1 MSKLSVMVVF
11 ASFGMMA
18 GAVEVSSVEALQAAL
33 SAAQDGEEI
42 VIRAGTY
49 SFGSGTSF
57 MEGAN
62 WLVVSKSIRL
72 VGETSGHWGDTVVF
86 RGDKTTHGR
95 ALLVKSGAKA
105 VVSGITF
112 EDFFGS
118 VDGTHG
124 MAIAFADAWATGG
137 IAENAYATNCVI
149 RNCKTNPG
157 SNKTSSAALY
167 NGLAVD
173 CLIEENYSYWAA
185 VRNTRLIDCTL
196 RHNTDA
202 RYSGTTYDP
211 HGVYGCTFEKCDARD
226 GSAIYFRD
234 FTVPYDVVG
243 CVFANNAA
251 SSGGLICYEQTG
263 VVHPGEIRECTFV
276 ANAVGSTSASGLLYY
291 GKNPSSTYNLV
302 VSNCTF
308 TANTNLNNFA
318 EKGALFCTT
327 TPKFAY
333 DFADCVFSNNYVKGH
348 GMLNHGKARRCSF
361 VGNIGDGATG
371 FGSCGYP
378 ASGFELTFENC
389 WFDGNYSYRSGG
401 AFYCGDGGVLNLKS
415 CAVTN
420 SFVYNDGASYRGG
433 VLYAAA
439 GSKVRIE
446 GPSSFAKC
454 HAAYAGGAI
463 FVEGGADFFCSDATF
478 DANTPMRMGDFN
490 KTSGSGYPG
499 GQCFGGV
506 YSNCMFRN
514 GTAAI
519 PGLCGAVASGCV
531 FENNYG
537 GGSHNLVGDA
547 FNCTLEDCV
556 LRSGGIWQCR
566 LSRCTV
572 TAASKLST
580 FFGSNWATNCLV
592 CGCTGSTWGFIYRS
606 TDTVGVTDY
615 LVETA
620 TTTSSY
626 VNCTFADNAYGSYP
640 LIQSDGQHYCIVLE
654 NCIFWNNRK
663 SGARADIGISTKI
676 QQNEVS
682 LQNCLY
688 GNVVSQSGA
697 VTMRDLGGN
706 VVGTDK
712 DPLFVSAAEVTEQQP
727 VYSLKKKRSPA
738 YDAGRN
744 EPWMASSTDRAGNAR
759 IFQNRIVDIG
769 CYEYSVPSAGMMLIY
784 R

>member
-1 MSKLSVMVVF
+1 MSKLSVMAGF
-11 ASFGMMA
+11 MSFGMVA
-18 GAVEVSSVEALQAAL
+18 GAIEVSTVEGLQTAL
-33 SAAQDGEEI
+33 SQAQDGDEI
-42 VIRAGTY
+42 VVKAGTY
-49 SFGSGTSF
+49 SFGSQTTF
-57 MEGAN
+57 MDGVN

-72 VGETSGHWGDTVVF
+72 VGETSGHWGDDVVF
-86 RGDKTTHGR
+86 KGDKTTHGR
-95 ALLVKSGAKA
+95 ALFVKSGAKA
-105 VVSGITF
+105 VVSGVTF
-112 EDFFGS
+112 EDFFGN

-124 MAIAFADAWATGG
+124 MAISFADAWTAGG

-157 SNKTSSAALY
+157 SGKTSSAALY

-202 RYSGTTYDP
+202 RYSGSTYDP
-211 HGVYGCTFEKCDARD
+211 HGVYGCTFEKCAATD
-226 GSAIYFRD
+226 GSAIYFKS
-234 FTVPYDVVG
+234 FSVPYDVVG
-243 CVFANNAA
+243 CVFTNNAA
-251 SSGGLICYEQTG
+251 SASGLICYEQTG
-263 VVHPGEIRECTFV
+263 SVHPGEIRNCTFV
-276 ANAVGSTSASGLLYY
+276 ANTVGPTKASGLFYY
-291 GKNPSSTYNLV
+291 AKSTSSTYNLV

-308 TANTNLNNFA
+308 TANTNSYGSA
-318 EKGALFCTT
+318 TKGALFCTT
-327 TPKFAY
+327 SPNFSY
-333 DFADCVFSNNYVKGH
+333 DLVDCVFSNNYVKGH

-361 VGNIGDGATG
+361 VGNIGDGSNG
-371 FGSCGYP
+371 YGSCGYP
-378 ASGFELTFENC
+378 ALGFELTFEDC
-389 WFDGNYSYRSGG
+389 RFDGNYSYRSGG

-420 SFVYNDGASYRGG
+420 SFVYNDETDYRGG
-433 VLYAAA
+433 VLYAES

-446 GPSSFAKC
+446 GSSTFAKC

-463 FVEGGADFFCSDATF
+463 FVEDGADFFCSGATF
-478 DANTPMRMGDFN
+478 DANTPTGMGNFS
-490 KTSGSGYPG
+490 KTSGTSYPG

-506 YSNCMFRN
+506 YSNCTFRS

-519 PGLCGAVASGCV
+519 PGLSGAVASGCV

-556 LRSGGIWQCR
+556 LNSGGIWQCR

-572 TAASKLST
+572 SAASKLST

-592 CGCTGSTWGFIYRS
+592 CGCTGSNWGFIYRS
-606 TDTVGVTDY
+606 TDTVGVADY
-615 LVETA
+615 LAETA
-620 TTTSSY
+620 ATASSY
-626 VNCTFADNAYGSYP
+626 VNCTFADNAYGNYP
-640 LIQSDGQHYCIVLE
+640 LIQSDGQHYCIDLE
-654 NCIFWNNRK
+654 NCIFWNNK
-663 SGARADIGISTKI
+663 KASTRADIGISKGV

-688 GNVVSQSGA
+688 GKEVSASGA
-697 VTMRDLGGN
+697 VKMLDLGGN

-712 DPLFVSAAEVTEQQP
+712 DPLFVYAAEATELQP
-727 VYSLKKKRSPA
+727 AYSLKKKGSPA

-744 EPWMASSTDRAGNAR
+744 EPWMASATDRAGNAR
-759 IFQNRIVDIG
+759 IFQDKIVDIG
-769 CYEYSVPSAGMMLIY
+769 CYEYSVPPAGLVLIV